1 MKYSRIFILACL
13 PILAV
18 NLFSVAYD
26 IEWMVNTTEFLVY
39 FPLFVGFYKR
49 LDFANFNII
58 AFLGLSLVA
67 AIFNFFHEARPIYF
81 IAMFFSMTS
90 YFFLIREAVR
100 YTQRET
106 ANKFMLF
113 FFFILVAVNIYFLF
127 QHLRQME
134 MHLAGV
140 IEVGFYSAYYINLL
154 VLAIVALIY
163 YLNSYSRKSVF
174 FISLVMA
181 VVVSDVLRDM
191 AAFYL
196 RDTSVLIIESIL
208 RFTGVILAFQFYATE
223 EKKLRLINLV

>member
-1 MKYSRIFILACL
+1 MKYSRIFILVCL
-13 PILAV
+13 PILILNLYAV
-18 NLFSVAYD
+18 AFEIGWL
-26 IEWMVNTTEFLVY
+26 INTTEFLVY
-39 FPLFVGFYKR
+39 IPLFIGFYKR
-49 LDFANFNII
+49 LDFSNLNIF

-67 AIFNFFHEARPIYF
+67 SIFSFFREERSIYF
-81 IAMFFSMTS
+81 IAMFFSMAS
-90 YFFLIREAVR
+90 YFFLVREALK
-100 YTQRET
+100 YTQREA

-127 QHLRQME
+127 QHLQQME

-140 IEVGFYSAYYINLL
+140 MEFGFYSAYYINLL
-154 VLAIVALIY
+154 VLAVVALIY

-181 VVVSDVLRDM
+181 LVVSDVLRDM

-196 RDTSVLIIESIL
+196 RDTSVLFIECIL
-208 RFTGVILAFQFYATE
+208 RFSAVILAFQFYATR

>member
-1 MKYSRIFILACL
+1 M

-18 NLFSVAYD
+18 NLFAVAYD
-26 IEWMVNTTEFLVY
+26 IEWMVNTAKFLVY
-39 FPLFVGFYKR
+39 FPLFAGFYRR
-49 LDFANFNII
+49 LDFSNINII

-67 AIFNFFHEARPIYF
+67 GFINFFHEERAAYF
-81 IAMFFSMTS
+81 TAMFFSMTS
-90 YFFLIREAVR
+90 YFFLIREALK
-100 YTQRET
+100 YTQREA
-106 ANKFMLF
+106 ANKYMLF

-127 QHLRQME
+127 QHLQQME
-134 MHLAGV
+134 IHLTGI

-181 VVVSDVLRDM
+181 VVISDVLRDM
-191 AAFYL
+191 EAFYL
-196 RDTSVLIIESIL
+196 RDTSVLFIESII
-208 RFTGVILAFQFYATE
+208 RFTGVILAFQFYATG